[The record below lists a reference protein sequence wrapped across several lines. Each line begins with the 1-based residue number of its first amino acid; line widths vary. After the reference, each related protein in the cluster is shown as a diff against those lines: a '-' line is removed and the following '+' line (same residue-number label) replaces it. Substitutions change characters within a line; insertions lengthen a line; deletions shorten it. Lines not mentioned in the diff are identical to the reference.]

1 MVAGHARASRGQ
13 SQPWLRFGACLGAL
27 LDLGAFFADLVV
39 MGASDPFFAPKQIIF
54 SKDSR

>member
-1 MVAGHARASRGQ
+1 MGT
-13 SQPWLRFGACLGAL
+13 L
-27 LDLGAFFADLVV
+27 LDLGAFFADPVV